1 MLKNIRL
8 FKKFKAKFYSNLH
21 INNKVEKNI
30 HLQKLE
36 NIFIRIYI
44 NSLNCNQ
51 MILKLFKVS

>member
-8 FKKFKAKFYSNLH
+8 FKKFKAKLYSNLH

-30 HLQKLE
+30 HLQKLK

-44 NSLNCNQ
+44 NSLNYNQ
-51 MILKLFKVS
+51 TILKLFKA